1 MFSSE
6 EKGVLAHTSFEW
18 NMNSFSQLF
27 RDTRNAEEFISTWNK
42 HTTFNTV
49 TQCAEA
55 IIAQELPDPDPVDVD
70 VDVDATTSPTPPA
83 KRSAK
88 STQKQGTIKKKC
100 LPLDECIE
108 GKKVGKNM

>member
-1 MFSSE
+1 MQ
-6 EKGVLAHTSFEW
+6 KNL
-18 NMNSFSQLF
+18 SQLGTSILHL
-27 RDTRNAEEFISTWNK
+27 TRSHN
-42 HTTFNTV
+42 V
-49 TQCAEA
+49 V

-83 KRSAK
+83 KRSAE